1 MGTGLGTEMVGLKM
15 GMGTEMMGLKM
26 GTEMETRMGTG
37 T

>member
-1 MGTGLGTEMVGLKM
+1 MVGLKM